1 MIASLLVIENALIAD
16 DALSIDDVRTNI
28 IILLVFLV
36 PKTYADVYSAY
47 YYTNINQRLIMEPIS
62 FASFTLAS
70 VLASLPINGEV
81 ATKPTITTHI
91 SPAIAGQW
99 EIDLD
104 SPVTMTKEAQDKQT
118 ALNATQQM
126 NSEEPQSTTGT
137 EGGVLMQ
144 SERRIIDIP
153 PTANTT
159 LSASA
164 KGSSQCREL
173 YNFGADNEMW
183 AVSGKEWTYSRYLVT
198 HREEGLPVIAIRTV
212 YDNNEVD
219 CSGNKVDQTD
229 EALIAFVNYEGNQ
242 MQWCADPDGKECFM
256 NFNRVL
262 P

>member
-1 MIASLLVIENALIAD
+1 
-16 DALSIDDVRTNI
+16 
-28 IILLVFLV
+28 
-36 PKTYADVYSAY
+36 
-47 YYTNINQRLIMEPIS
+47 MEPIS

-70 VLASLPINGEV
+70 ILASLPANGEV
-81 ATKPTITTHI
+81 VSKPTITTHI

-104 SPVTMTKEAQDKQT
+104 SSMTMTKEAEARQA
-118 ALNATQQM
+118 ALVDTPASKGDEPKINAGTDGGILTQ
-126 NSEEPQSTTGT
+126 SEER
-137 EGGVLMQ
+137 VLNIQ
-144 SERRIIDIP
+144 P
-153 PTANTT
+153 NTRNN
-159 LSASA
+159 LMASA
-164 KGSSQCREL
+164 LASNQCREL

-183 AVSGKEWTYSRYLVT
+183 AVSGEEWTYGRYLVT

-219 CSGNKVDQTD
+219 CSGNKIDQTD
-229 EALIAFVNYEGNQ
+229 EALIAFLNHDGNQ